1 MRLIDADALIVATQN
16 FCDGYKVKWTDRKV
30 LSWIN
35 HAPTIDAV
43 PVVRCKDCKYSRE
56 RNEDEKRYI
65 IEGVLICNS
74 ADACDEC
81 WNPVFPD
88 HFCSYG
94 ERRTDV

>member
-43 PVVRCKDCKYSRE
+43 PVVRCKDCIHD
-56 RNEDEKRYI
+56 NTTNCPLCW
-65 IEGVLICNS
+65 IENHTLQFINH
-74 ADACDEC
+74 DAE
-81 WNPVFPD
+81 F
-88 HFCSYG
+88 FCGKG
-94 ERRTDV
+94 ERRNDE